1 MRTQLRRA
9 SFSFTSGSTPRPT
22 ASREPRPAYA
32 PDARPRHRR
41 HALFTLSGFLLY
53 RPFAAALVRSTSR
66 PSFGAYFGIAR
77 SGSCRRTSRSSCCPH
92 SCSAVFVRTES
103 GDLAPQ
109 DAPGFGWLLKN
120 LTLTRNC
127 TPSGVITGI
136 APAWSLAV
144 EVVFYLMLPA
154 LVLIGSHRHTR
165 GKADHHEI
173 TFGAGAATLSFSFL
187 DSLARPRPPSSVQA
201 RTTAGERTG
210 ARSWSGASFA
220 MGISSPLGWPSPYS
234 TPRSKT
240 AYYE

>member
-1 MRTQLRRA
+1 MHKGRRRPLMRIC
-9 SFSFTSGSTPRPT
+9 GSEANKRPLLGPT
-22 ASREPRPAYA
+22 ARREASPPRADGSQGSKACALSCVERLSLSRLALLL
-32 PDARPRHRR
+32 ARRR
-41 HALFTLSGFLLY
+41 G
-53 RPFAAALVRSTSR
+53 
-66 PSFGAYFGIAR
+66 
-77 SGSCRRTSRSSCCPH
+77 
-92 SCSAVFVRTES
+92 
-103 GDLAPQ
+103 
-109 DAPGFGWLLKN
+109 N